1 LKTYEILFLIR
12 PDMEKEELGN
22 QYKNIESII
31 AKHSGKIDSV
41 QELGKKTLAYQI
53 KKHKDGIYYLMNV
66 KIGSQ
71 DIKGLQD
78 ELKLSEPILRMAFM
92 KLDEKPAA
100 AKLAAK

>member
-41 QELGKKTLAYQI
+41 QEFGKKTLAYQI

-92 KLDEKPAA
+92 KLDEKSAA